1 MLQSIKN
8 SFYFFIFSN
17 LFVAFCALALF
28 FSSEIILESK
38 NYQIGVFI
46 FFSTIFTYNFQRIVR
61 IKKGVKHVR
70 RCWLED
76 NKKAIAFLIT
86 ISGLISFYQLLFF
99 NISTQITIIIC
110 GIISLLYPFGIRKIP
125 FLKIFIISIV
135 WTTATFLLLVF
146 ENHIVMDF
154 SILIHF
160 FIRFFFV
167 LAITIPFDI
176 RDLSFD
182 AAELKTIPVL
192 FGEANARL
200 LAILFLILSQ
210 VMCIYLLVFQLLE
223 LNYFLALLTSFFIT
237 SILIL
242 KSTSKKSEIYFS
254 FGVESTSVI
263 FYLILAISS
272 CMV

>member
-1 MLQSIKN
+1 
-8 SFYFFIFSN
+8 
-17 LFVAFCALALF
+17 
-28 FSSEIILESK
+28 
-38 NYQIGVFI
+38 
-46 FFSTIFTYNFQRIVR
+46 
-61 IKKGVKHVR
+61 
-70 RCWLED
+70 
-76 NKKAIAFLIT
+76 
-86 ISGLISFYQLLFF
+86 
-99 NISTQITIIIC
+99 
-110 GIISLLYPFGIRKIP
+110 
-125 FLKIFIISIV
+125 
-135 WTTATFLLLVF
+135 
-146 ENHIVMDF
+146 MDV
-154 SILIHF
+154 SVLIHF

-210 VMCIYLLVFQLLE
+210 VMCIYLLAFQLLD

>member
-38 NYQIGVFI
+38 NYQIGIFI

-86 ISGLISFYQLLFF
+86 ISGVISCYQLLFF

-135 WTTATFLLLVF
+135 WTIATFLLLVF
-146 ENHIVMDF
+146 ENHIVMDV
-154 SILIHF
+154 SVLIHF

-200 LAILFLILSQ
+200 LAVLFLILSQ
-210 VMCIYLLVFQLLE
+210 VMCIYLLAFQLLD